1 MPGRSPQGASGLAG
15 QNATP
20 SETATPD
27 TSPRS
32 GSDGVGCVSGRS
44 PQGAE
49 RTAAELSDPSPRSAS
64 EETSRRAPGPGGTNP
79 SGADPAST
87 TPAKRRSQPAP
98 GPAETNPSGA
108 DPAAA
113 PAKSRGRRAL
123 WLTAVLVAAL
133 LLLALVSAG
142 TGAYRIPTP
151 DVLASVQHRLGLGG
165 APLDRVGESVLWNVR
180 LPRVVLA
187 LLVGASLGCAG
198 ALMQGVFGNP
208 LAEPGVIGISA
219 GAAVGAVAAIG
230 LGLSFLGNWT
240 ITVCAFIAGLV
251 TVGSV
256 YLLSRNGGKTEV
268 VTLILTGIAV
278 NAFAGALIGL
288 FVFFADSGQVNQIT
302 FWQLGSL
309 AQATWPK
316 VLAVLPCALAGLLI
330 APFYARRLDLLSLG
344 ERPARHL
351 GVDVERLRL
360 SLILVV
366 ALLTAAAVAVAG
378 VITFIGLLV
387 PHLLR
392 MANGPGHR
400 FLVPGSALA
409 GAVVLVA
416 GDLAA
421 RTLAQ
426 PAELPL
432 GVLTALIGSPFFFWL
447 LRRTRRKQGGWA

>member
-1 MPGRSPQGASGLAG
+1 MTLSYDPPRGGADAGAGPGA
-15 QNATP
+15 
-20 SETATPD
+20 
-27 TSPRS
+27 
-32 GSDGVGCVSGRS
+32 
-44 PQGAE
+44 
-49 RTAAELSDPSPRSAS
+49 
-64 EETSRRAPGPGGTNP
+64 RAPG
-79 SGADPAST
+79 AAPAT
-87 TPAKRRSQPAP
+87 A
-98 GPAETNPSGA
+98 
-108 DPAAA
+108 PAAA
-113 PAKSRGRRAL
+113 PVPEAPGEPVRARRRTAP
-123 WLTAVLVAAL
+123 WLTLLLVAAL
-133 LLLALVSAG
+133 LVLAVVSAG
-142 TGAYRIPTP
+142 VGAYRIPTG

-187 LLVGASLGCAG
+187 LLVGSSLGCAG

-230 LGLSFLGNWT
+230 LGLSFFGNWT
-240 ITVCAFIAGLV
+240 ITACAFVAGLV
-251 TVGSV
+251 TVGAV
-256 YLLSRNGGKTEV
+256 YLLSRNGGRTEV

-316 VLAVLPCALAGLLI
+316 VLAVLPCALAGLLV
-330 APFYARRLDLLSLG
+330 APFYARRLDLLALG

-351 GVDVERLRL
+351 GIDVERLRL
-360 SLILVV
+360 ALILVV

-378 VITFIGLLV
+378 VITFVGLLV

-409 GAVVLVA
+409 GAVVLA
-416 GDLAA
+416 GGDLAA
-421 RTLAQ
+421 RTVAA

>member
-1 MPGRSPQGASGLAG
+1 MTTSYDERTR
-15 QNATP
+15 ATP
-20 SETATPD
+20 GAGTP
-27 TSPRS
+27 P
-32 GSDGVGCVSGRS
+32 
-44 PQGAE
+44 PA
-49 RTAAELSDPSPRSAS
+49 
-64 EETSRRAPGPGGTNP
+64 GPTG
-79 SGADPAST
+79 
-87 TPAKRRSQPAP
+87 KRRGTAF
-98 GPAETNPSGA
+98 A
-108 DPAAA
+108 
-113 PAKSRGRRAL
+113 
-123 WLTAVLVAAL
+123 LTAGLLAAL
-133 LLLALVSAG
+133 IVCCLLSAG
-142 TGAYRIPTP
+142 LGAYNIPLG
-151 DVLASVQHRLGLGG
+151 DVVSSFQHRMGLGG
-165 APLDRVGESVLWNVR
+165 SALDRVGESVLWNVR

-219 GAAVGAVAAIG
+219 GAAVGAVASIA
-230 LGLSFLGNWT
+230 LGLSFFGNWT
-240 ITVCAFIAGLV
+240 ITVCAFAAGLA
-251 TVGSV
+251 TVLLV
-256 YLLSRNGGKTEV
+256 YTLSRSGGRTEV

-288 FVFFADSGQVNQIT
+288 FIFFADNAQITQIT

-316 VLAVLPCALAGLLI
+316 VLAVLPCAVLGLLV
-330 APFYARRLDLLSLG
+330 APFYARKLDLLALG

-351 GVDVERLRL
+351 GVDVERLRIVL
-360 SLILVV
+360 VLVV

-378 VITFIGLLV
+378 IISFVGLLV

-400 FLVPGSALA
+400 FLVPGSALG
-409 GAVVLVA
+409 GALVLVA

-421 RTLAQ
+421 RTVAD

-432 GVLTALIGSPFFFWL
+432 GVLTALFGSPFFFWL

>member
-1 MPGRSPQGASGLAG
+1 M
-15 QNATP
+15 T
-20 SETATPD
+20 
-27 TSPRS
+27 TSYE
-32 GSDGVGCVSGRS
+32 
-44 PQGAE
+44 E
-49 RTAAELSDPSPRSAS
+49 RTGPVGKSTDKQAK
-64 EETSRRAPGPGGTNP
+64 EEKEAGGAAPG
-79 SGADPAST
+79 S
-87 TPAKRRSQPAP
+87 
-98 GPAETNPSGA
+98 
-108 DPAAA
+108 
-113 PAKSRGRRAL
+113 SRGRVFV
-123 WLTAVLVAAL
+123 LTVVLSLAL
-133 LLLALVSAG
+133 LTGCLLSAAI
-142 TGAYRIPTP
+142 GAYNIPLG
-151 DVLASVQHRLGLGG
+151 DVLSSVQHRTGLGG
-165 APLDRVGESVLWNVR
+165 QALDRVGESVLWNVR

-219 GAAVGAVAAIG
+219 GAAVGAVASIA

-240 ITVCAFIAGLV
+240 ITVCAFVAGLI
-251 TVGSV
+251 TVLLV
-256 YLLSRNGGKTEV
+256 YSLSRSGGRTEV

-288 FVFFADSGQVNQIT
+288 SIFFADNAQITQIT

-309 AQATWPK
+309 SQATWPK

-330 APFYARRLDLLSLG
+330 APFHSRKLDLLALG

-351 GVDVERLRL
+351 GVDVERLRIVL
-360 SLILVV
+360 VLVV

-378 VITFIGLLV
+378 IISFVGLLV

-400 FLVPGSALA
+400 FLVPGSALG
-409 GAVVLVA
+409 GALVLVA

-421 RTLAQ
+421 RTVAA

-432 GVLTALIGSPFFFWL
+432 GVLTALFGSPFFFWL

>member
-1 MPGRSPQGASGLAG
+1 MTTAPTVTAPPPSPPPALTAPEQKPQRRGATWLL
-15 QNATP
+15 
-20 SETATPD
+20 
-27 TSPRS
+27 
-32 GSDGVGCVSGRS
+32 
-44 PQGAE
+44 
-49 RTAAELSDPSPRSAS
+49 TAALL
-64 EETSRRAPGPGGTNP
+64 G
-79 SGADPAST
+79 
-87 TPAKRRSQPAP
+87 
-98 GPAETNPSGA
+98 
-108 DPAAA
+108 
-113 PAKSRGRRAL
+113 
-123 WLTAVLVAAL
+123 VL
-133 LLLALVSAG
+133 LLLALLSAG
-142 TGAYRIPTP
+142 LGAYDIPLG
-151 DVLASVQHRLGLGG
+151 DVLSSVQHRIGLGG
-165 APLDRVGESVLWNVR
+165 AALERVPESVLWNVR

-219 GAAVGAVAAIG
+219 GAAVGAVASIA

-240 ITVCAFIAGLV
+240 VTVCAFVSGLL
-251 TVGSV
+251 TVLLV
-256 YLLSRNGGKTEV
+256 YAMSRSGGRTEV

-288 FVFFADSGQVNQIT
+288 SIFFADNAQISQIT

-316 VLAVLPCALAGLLI
+316 VLAVLPCALLGLAV
-330 APFYARRLDLLSLG
+330 APFYARKLDLLALG

-351 GVDVERLRL
+351 GVDVERLRVVL
-360 SLILVV
+360 VLVV

-378 VITFIGLLV
+378 IITFVGLLV

-400 FLVPGSALA
+400 FLVPGSALG
-409 GAVVLVA
+409 GALVLVA

-421 RTLAQ
+421 RTVAA

-432 GVLTALIGSPFFFWL
+432 GVLTALFGSPFFFWL
-447 LRRTRRKQGGWA
+447 LRRTRRRQGGWA

>member
-1 MPGRSPQGASGLAG
+1 M
-15 QNATP
+15 
-20 SETATPD
+20 TATTTAPVRE
-27 TSPRS
+27 SQPR
-32 GSDGVGCVSGRS
+32 
-44 PQGAE
+44 GATWLL
-49 RTAAELSDPSPRSAS
+49 TAALL
-64 EETSRRAPGPGGTNP
+64 G
-79 SGADPAST
+79 
-87 TPAKRRSQPAP
+87 
-98 GPAETNPSGA
+98 
-108 DPAAA
+108 
-113 PAKSRGRRAL
+113 
-123 WLTAVLVAAL
+123 AL
-133 LLLALVSAG
+133 LLLALLSAG
-142 TGAYRIPTP
+142 LGAYDIPLG
-151 DVLASVQHRLGLGG
+151 DVLSSVRHRMGIGG
-165 APLDRVGESVLWNVR
+165 TALERVPESVLWNVR

-219 GAAVGAVAAIG
+219 GAAVGAVASIA

-240 ITVCAFIAGLV
+240 VTVCAFVSGLL
-251 TVGSV
+251 TVLLV
-256 YLLSRNGGKTEV
+256 YAMSRSGGRTEV

-288 FVFFADSGQVNQIT
+288 SIFFADNAQISQIT

-316 VLAVLPCALAGLLI
+316 VLAVLPCALLGLAV
-330 APFYARRLDLLSLG
+330 APFYARKLDLLALG

-351 GVDVERLRL
+351 GVDVERLRVVL
-360 SLILVV
+360 VLVV

-378 VITFIGLLV
+378 IITFVGLLV

-400 FLVPGSALA
+400 FLVPGSALG
-409 GAVVLVA
+409 GALVLVA

-421 RTLAQ
+421 RTVAA

-432 GVLTALIGSPFFFWL
+432 GVLTALFGSPFFFWL
-447 LRRTRRKQGGWA
+447 LRRTRRRQGGWA